1 MENIMHQAERKA
13 FEKILRNIVDKAQ
26 YEDVSELAESI
37 VSLMKKILGSS
48 WKDESYQLFIDG
60 LNYLSREKEEDN
72 AFSR

>member
-37 VSLMKKILGSS
+37 VSLRF
-48 WKDESYQLFIDG
+48 Q
-60 LNYLSREKEEDN
+60 
-72 AFSR
+72 